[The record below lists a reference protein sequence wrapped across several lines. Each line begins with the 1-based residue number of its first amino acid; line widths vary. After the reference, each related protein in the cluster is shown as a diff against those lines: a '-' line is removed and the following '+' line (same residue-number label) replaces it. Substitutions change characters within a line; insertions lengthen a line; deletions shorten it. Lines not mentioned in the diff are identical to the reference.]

1 MKGGKQ
7 MDINKL
13 KSKMA
18 LNGDNGGDLAN
29 YLGISRTTLSSKMN
43 ETNNAEFTQG
53 EIQKIKE
60 RYSLNS
66 KEVDEIFFNSK
77 VS

>member
-1 MKGGKQ
+1 

-18 LNGDNGGDLAN
+18 LYGDRRQFS
-29 YLGISRTTLSSKMN
+29 YIFQISRTTLSSKMN
-43 ETNNAEFTQG
+43 ETNGSEFTQN
-53 EIQKIKE
+53 EILKIKE
-60 RYSLNS
+60 KYSLTS
-66 KEVDEIFFNSK
+66 EEVDQIFFNSK

>member
-1 MKGGKQ
+1 

-18 LNGDNGGDLAN
+18 LHGDNGGDLAS
-29 YLGISRTTLSSKMN
+29 YLHISRSTLSSKMN
-43 ETNNAEFTQG
+43 ETNGSEFTQN
-53 EIQKIKE
+53 EILKIKE
-60 RYSLNS
+60 KYSLTS
-66 KEVDEIFFNSK
+66 DEVDEIFFNSK

>member
-1 MKGGKQ
+1 

-18 LNGDNGGDLAN
+18 LYGDNGGDLAE
-29 YLGISRTTLSSKMN
+29 YLNISRSTLSGKMN
-43 ETNNAEFTQG
+43 ETNGAEFTQG

-60 RYSLNS
+60 RYDLNS
-66 KEVDEIFFNSK
+66 NEVDEIFFNAK